1 MANINDIPLKN
12 LISGIAGRYIHGDQ
26 CTMGIVEIEKGSV
39 LPLHHHPHE
48 QLTYILEGELEMTIG
63 GETMTLRQGDYFV
76 IHSNVPHSAVAH
88 VACSVMD
95 VFAPVREEYK

>member
-1 MANINDIPLKN
+1 MANINDIPLKH
-12 LISGIAGRYIHGDQ
+12 LISGIAGRYVHGDQ

-48 QLTYILEGELEMTIG
+48 QLTFILEGELEMTIG

-76 IHSNVPHSAVAH
+76 IHSNVPHAAVAH
-88 VACSVMD
+88 VGCKVMD

>member
-1 MANINDIPLKN
+1 MANINDIPLKH
-12 LISGIAGRYIHGDQ
+12 LISGIAGRYVHGDQ
-26 CTMGIVEIEKGSV
+26 CTMGIVEIEKGSI

-63 GETMTLRQGDYFV
+63 GETMNLRQGDYFV
-76 IHSNVPHSAVAH
+76 IHSNVPHSAVAN
-88 VACSVMD
+88 VACKVMD

>member
-1 MANINDIPLKN
+1 MANINDIPLKH

-63 GETMTLRQGDYFV
+63 GETMTLQQGDYFV
-76 IHSNVPHSAVAH
+76 IHSNVPHSAVAN
-88 VACSVMD
+88 VACKVMD
-95 VFAPVREEYK
+95 VFAPVREEYR

>member
-1 MANINDIPLKN
+1 MANINDIPLKH
-12 LISGIAGRYIHGDQ
+12 LINGIAGRYIHGDQ

-76 IHSNVPHSAVAH
+76 IHSNVPHAAVAH
-88 VACSVMD
+88 VACKVID
-95 VFAPVREEYK
+95 VFAPVREEYR